1 MGANVPF
8 CRKLSLPFRVIKASH
23 THSQCKQ
30 TKPHHPKFYKLTSH
44 LVKNQ
49 SMHKRMSKSQMV
61 SDGLLNSLHSFQPAV
76 LGKPLTVIQAISME
90 NVVLEIQVFQEETQ
104 GILVANERLSHRQ
117 NNNIWKSGI
126 SDPILSKRTK
136 WVL

>member
-1 MGANVPF
+1 
-8 CRKLSLPFRVIKASH
+8 
-23 THSQCKQ
+23 
-30 TKPHHPKFYKLTSH
+30 
-44 LVKNQ
+44 
-49 SMHKRMSKSQMV
+49 MV